1 MEALKNLKP
10 WLARLRAVPPRHLA
24 IAGLVLVVVGVA
36 VCKIRG
42 PEVAQEAVRAAAPAG
57 LAASIERRGPT
68 GESGGEAGSGLGVA
82 PAALGRDL
90 FEPEKGAPA
99 PGETA
104 PQEGLVE
111 AQPELRLT
119 ATMLSGKGRVAMI
132 NDQALSEGESV
143 MGARVVRID
152 EGTVELEAG
161 GRRLTLNVCPL
172 REE

>member
-1 MEALKNLKP
+1 VGALKNLKP

-68 GESGGEAGSGLGVA
+68 DESGGEAGSGLGVA

-99 PGETA
+99 LGEAA
-104 PQEGLVE
+104 PAE
-111 AQPELRLT
+111 ALPELRLT
-119 ATMLSGKGRVAMI
+119 ATMLSGEGRVAMI

-152 EGTVELEAG
+152 EGSVELEAG

>member
-1 MEALKNLKP
+1 VGALKNLKP

-57 LAASIERRGPT
+57 LAAGIERRGPT

-99 PGETA
+99 PGEAA
-104 PQEGLVE
+104 PAE

-119 ATMLSGKGRVAMI
+119 ATMLSDKGRVAMI